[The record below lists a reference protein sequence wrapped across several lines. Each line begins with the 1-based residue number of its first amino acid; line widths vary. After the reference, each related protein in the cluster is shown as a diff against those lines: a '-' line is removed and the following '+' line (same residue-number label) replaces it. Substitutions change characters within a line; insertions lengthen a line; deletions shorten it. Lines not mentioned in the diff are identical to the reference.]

1 MNESQWDEKLRGF
14 LKKTGDDLKRAGA
27 DIRGEA
33 ERLMKEVKD
42 PDRQEKV
49 KKGLETFKMWAR
61 KTAEEVATVVDTGM
75 KKAEGAMRS
84 AVDAP
89 AGGDPTQPVTGPA
102 PSQSETGVQPEPM
115 RHDTPVD
122 MPAVEV
128 APSPK
133 PSAPKPSAPK
143 TIGGAKKKKSP
154 SKKAGPKKPLGKK
167 RTP

>member
-1 MNESQWDEKLRGF
+1 MNESQWEEKLRGF

-42 PDRQEKV
+42 PERQDKV
-49 KKGLETFKMWAR
+49 KKGLETFKLWAR
-61 KTAEEVATVVDTGM
+61 KTAEEVATVVDSGL

-89 AGGDPTQPVTGPA
+89 AGVNPDTPVTGPA
-102 PSQSETGVQPEPM
+102 PSQSETNEPLKAEPL

-122 MPAVEV
+122 TPAVEA
-128 APSPK
+128 APPE
-133 PSAPKPSAPK
+133 PAPK
-143 TIGGAKKKKSP
+143 TIGADKKKKKAP
-154 SKKAGPKKPLGKK
+154 AKKAASKKTLGKK